1 MKTSRFLPILIFILI
16 LAFGFFRIPICR
28 IFAMPISFILEYF
41 GFSSVKL
48 LEGIN
53 EFSLPKETK
62 DHYIG
67 WIIYYPTYLLLH
79 FLFIWTLFKRNK
91 NLAKK
96 IMMGLL
102 VVISTLATV
111 ILISH
116 FLEFTTAFEVSY
128 NLFRNLIGLPFILLV
143 IEGGRIL
150 INDID
155 NLLVANRQ

>member
-1 MKTSRFLPILIFILI
+1 MKASRVFPVLIFILI

-28 IFAMPISFILEYF
+28 IFSMPISFMVEYL
-41 GFSSVKL
+41 GFSSAKL
-48 LEGIN
+48 LEGMN
-53 EFSLPKETK
+53 EFSLSTKSK
-62 DHYIG
+62 DHYMG
-67 WIIYYPTYLLLH
+67 WFIYYPSYLLLH

-91 NLAKK
+91 SLAKK

-102 VVISTLATV
+102 VVVSTLITV
-111 ILISH
+111 IMISH
-116 FLEFTTAFEVSY
+116 LLEFHIAFKVCY